1 MKQKFN
7 LSRSELNNLIE
18 EWILDDRDAKIMR
31 LRLLHGK
38 TYEEISEIVD
48 MSTRQIGRIIPKQI
62 QHLMKHGVNYSDL

>member
-1 MKQKFN
+1 MKQEFN
-7 LSRSELNNLIE
+7 ISRSELDHLIE
-18 EWILDDRDAKIMR
+18 EWVLNDRDVEIMR

-62 QHLMKHGVNYSDL
+62 QHLMKHGLKVI